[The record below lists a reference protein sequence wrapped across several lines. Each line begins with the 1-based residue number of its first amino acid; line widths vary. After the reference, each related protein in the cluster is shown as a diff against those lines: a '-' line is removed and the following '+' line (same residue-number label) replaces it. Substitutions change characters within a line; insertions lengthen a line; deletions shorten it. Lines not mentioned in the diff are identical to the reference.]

1 MSNTRRMVLGALL
14 TAMVAVATMA
24 FQVPIPATKG
34 YINLGD
40 TVIFIAALLL
50 GPGYGAL
57 AGGVGS
63 AMADLIS
70 ALEETGELGKGA
82 TASYR
87 ATVTDKRKHAQ
98 AMERDKARYDS
109 YLQRS
114 GARAESGAKLGE
126 GAKAKI
132 KVLSRRLA
140 EAYEELEYASTPEER
155 AEWQDKIDRYSAEID
170 AIESGAVGGRA
181 RPAQAPQ
188 IDIQAFAK
196 QVKEEVVKRYGN
208 SPRAREEYERL
219 MRMSMLLR
227 IGHQH
232 LDVGIRQGGR

>member
-70 ALEETGELGKGA
+70 PYAAWAPFTLAIKGLEGFLVGYLFHRLFSGRPGAGPRALSMIAGGIWMAAGYFVAELILYGLPA
-82 TASYR
+82 
-87 ATVTDKRKHAQ
+87 
-98 AMERDKARYDS
+98 AM
-109 YLQRS
+109 
-114 GARAESGAKLGE
+114 
-126 GAKAKI
+126 I
-132 KVLSRRLA
+132 
-140 EAYEELEYASTPEER
+140 ELP
-155 AEWQDKIDRYSAEID
+155 
-170 AIESGAVGGRA
+170 GNL
-181 RPAQAPQ
+181 
-188 IDIQAFAK
+188 IQAGGSA
-196 QVKEEVVKRYGN
+196 VIALPVVEVMY
-208 SPRAREEYERL
+208 
-219 MRMSMLLR
+219 R
-227 IGHQH
+227 IN
-232 LDVGIRQGGR
+232 LFKSID